1 MAIAEAALELRVRRA
16 YELGRLLLGLRRAAV
31 VAPMAAL
38 SLIACERPGATWL
51 AASLLAAAVVL
62 LEWRGLALARGA
74 RVGLLAGVPPLLLPL
89 VVRATLHVCNAT
101 FCLPYSTVCLAAGVV
116 GGGFMGLSSVRRG
129 VHGSGV
135 AAAGLVASLAG
146 SLGCLVAGVGGV
158 VGLVAGLGLGAVPLI
173 ALRRT

>member
-1 MAIAEAALELRVRRA
+1 MAIAETALELRVRRA

-38 SLIACERPGATWL
+38 SLIACERPGATWI

-74 RVGLLAGVPPLLLPL
+74 RVGLLAGIPPLLLPL

-101 FCLPYSTVCLAAGVV
+101 FCLPYSTVCLAAGIV

-129 VHGSGV
+129 VHGQGV
-135 AAAGLVASLAG
+135 AAAGIVASLAG
-146 SLGCLVAGVGGV
+146 SLGCLVAGVGGI
-158 VGLVAGLGLGAVPLI
+158 VGLVAGLGLGAVPLM
-173 ALRRT
+173 ALRRE